1 VKTCPRY
8 TCPWKMGV
16 NHSLHRMRLDYGL
29 NETKSALKL
38 TLAHTQ
44 VFVLAEWMF
53 KMLLRD
59 GSKDSRD
66 DRLLRG

>member
-1 VKTCPRY
+1 
-8 TCPWKMGV
+8 
-16 NHSLHRMRLDYGL
+16 MRLDYGL